1 MRLHPQQHPI
11 IYVRGYAMTEGA
23 MEATVNTPYMGFNLG
38 STRIRQA
45 HDRSFR
51 RYIFESPM
59 IRLMKEYGYQDM
71 YADGADLLDEEA
83 EASEADLIAQR
94 SLVIFRYYEE
104 AQTGASQRPS
114 IEEAATRLSKLIE
127 RLRRRICGTDA
138 QALRD
143 FKVYLVAHSM
153 GGLICRCLLQ
163 NDSADPA
170 ASAQWVDKVFTFG
183 TPHNGIEMMGMN
195 VPSFLSLWDINN
207 FNRAQIA
214 KVLQLE
220 PKQGRVNHL
229 NGKFPG
235 ERFFC
240 LVGTNPQDYGLSRL
254 AVSKASDGLVTIDNA
269 YIENAPRVHTY
280 TSHSGVHGMV
290 NSKAGYDNLV
300 RFLFGDYQLKLVM
313 QVEQMSL
320 PPMLRKVYDE
330 GGEVRGSYFFECSI
344 QPRGDDPVP
353 LSKRCIDHASAVF
366 RSFDELLRPERA
378 GLQRSRSPVLASV
391 FLDSKRIEVGQT
403 MVLAVDL
410 TVRATEFR
418 VDGRGIGYRRV
429 PDENLFRQSLTLKC
443 TLRSEGWVL
452 RVIDS
457 DNHWSDG
464 RGQELAQD
472 ERGYYVKLTNAK
484 GFKARLYT
492 EFHRWQ

>member
-1 MRLHPQQHPI
+1 MSLHPKHHPI

-23 MEATVNTPYMGFNLG
+23 MDATVNTPYMGFNLG
-38 STRIRQA
+38 STRVRQA
-45 HDRSFR
+45 HDLSFR

-59 IRLMKEYGYQDM
+59 IRLMKEYGYQDL
-71 YADGADLLDEEA
+71 YADGADLLDDDSDSSA
-83 EASEADLIAQR
+83 IPQR
-94 SLVIFRYYEE
+94 SLVIFRYYEDV
-104 AQTGASQRPS
+104 QTGASHRPS
-114 IEEAATRLSKLIE
+114 IKQAAQRLSVLIG
-127 RLRRRICGTDA
+127 RLRHRVCGTDKA
-138 QALRD
+138 ALRD

-163 NDSADPA
+163 NSSADSAS
-170 ASAQWVDKVFTFG
+170 SAKWVDKVFTYG
-183 TPHNGIEMMGMN
+183 TPHNGIEVMGMN

-214 KVLQLE
+214 SLLELE

-229 NGKFPG
+229 NGKFPP

-240 LVGTNPQDYGLSRL
+240 LVGTNPTDYGLSRL

-269 YIENAPRVHTY
+269 YVEGAPRVHTY
-280 TSHSGVHGMV
+280 TSHSGAHGMV

-313 QVEQMSL
+313 QVEQMPL
-320 PPMLRKVYDE
+320 PPMLRKVYEE
-330 GGEVRGSYFFECSI
+330 GGEVRGSYLFECSI

-353 LSKRCIDHASAVF
+353 LSKRSIDHASAVF
-366 RSFDELLRPERA
+366 RSFDELLRPKRA
-378 GLQRSRSPVLASV
+378 GLEHARPPVLASV

-410 TVRATEFR
+410 TVRATEFKI
-418 VDGRGIGYRRV
+418 DGKGIGYRRV

-443 TLRSEGWVL
+443 TLRTEGWVL

-457 DNHWSDG
+457 DQHWSDG
-464 RGQELAQD
+464 RGRELSED
-472 ERGYYVKLTNAK
+472 SRGLFAPLSNGK
-484 GFKARLYT
+484 GFRARLYT
-492 EFHRWQ
+492 EFSRWQ